1 MPIIINAPSIIEG
14 LDTSD
19 ATATTS
25 DILVSKTAYVNG
37 EKITGIIPE
46 LNTQSY
52 TPSTV
57 AQLISKEQYIK
68 GDQII
73 LGDTNLIPGNVKAGI
88 SIFGVNG
95 TYKGGTAGTNIEVMR
110 CSSMTKTSEVLAK
123 YGNLVQVSND
133 GAYSTFTNLPDYQPN
148 SNYQYPAISAVYTNG
163 LAGINIRSA
172 NANTGF
178 YYITPVEITSSHIL
192 YKLLY
197 YMSTWINPSIV
208 IHLISADSATNVPS
222 KIIARDYAHSKTVV
236 LGNVNNS
243 TNTFFEVTDAP
254 IGNYYLFIQMPTTV
268 GGNEAVISNINIISL

>member
-52 TPSTV
+52 TPST
-57 AQLISKEQYIK
+57 ATQLISKEQYIK

-73 LGDTNLIPGNVKAGI
+73 LGDTNLIPGNIKAGI
-88 SIFGVNG
+88 TIFGVDG
-95 TYKGGTAGTNIEVMR
+95 TYEGGTAGTNIEVMK

-133 GAYSTFTNLPDYQPN
+133 GAYSTFTNLPDYPYNAPQ
-148 SNYQYPAISAVYTNG
+148 SKISAVYTNS

-192 YKLLY
+192 YELLY

-208 IHLISADSATNVPS
+208 IHLISADSATDVPS
-222 KIIARDYAHSKTVV
+222 KIIAGDYAHSKTVV

-254 IGNYYLFIQMPTTV
+254 IGNYYLFFRMPTTV
-268 GGNEAVISNINIISL
+268 GGNEGVISNINIISL